1 MPKKWFTRVL
11 LSLPLAGF
19 LAGCAYNYLEKKPD
33 SVVPPVVLCDTVN
46 RYKWAEVEPI
56 LNDQGCTGCHNS
68 QVPVLKDQATLKTY
82 ISANGQR
89 FKDAINFRGAHPMPK
104 GGSKMP
110 EADIKKLENWICLGM
125 P

>member
-1 MPKKWFTRVL
+1 MSKNWLSRTL
-11 LSLPLAGF
+11 LFLPLAGF

-33 SVVPPVVLCDTVN
+33 FIVPPVVTCDTVN
-46 RYKWAEVEPI
+46 RYKWADVDLI
-56 LNDQGCTGCHNS
+56 LNDQGCIGCHET
-68 QVPVLKDQATLKTY
+68 QVPVLKDEATFKTY
-82 ISANGQR
+82 ISANRQR

-110 EADIKKLENWICLGM
+110 EADIKKLENWICLEI